1 MSRISTPEK
10 KDFSSTITSTIT
22 PTLSRISTPEKKD
35 ILSTSRIS
43 TPEKKELLKTDRMS
57 KLSTNYR
64 RSSLSNES
72 KSVET
77 KDRSRQILAEI
88 QQQVNTSLC
97 HVTQGGWGWGKKKCH
112 QMWDWGCLK
121 SAEKVSCII

>member
-1 MSRISTPEK
+1 M
-10 KDFSSTITSTIT
+10 TSTIT
-22 PTLSRISTPEKKD
+22 PTLSRISTPEKQD
-35 ILSTSRIS
+35 FSSAITSTSRIL

-57 KLSTNYR
+57 KLSTNFR

-88 QQQVNTSLC
+88 QQQVRS
-97 HVTQGGWGWGKKKCH
+97 
-112 QMWDWGCLK
+112 
-121 SAEKVSCII
+121 